1 MVSMFIGPLVV
12 PLDLWQ
18 PTGLDP
24 AYFHTCDSDAPLVDN
39 ADAVTAPLPYILLWM
54 LWHWDMSP
62 PAQKGGASTVST
74 AGKPPLQYPI
84 LACEFWKRTSIS
96 DYTHNIYIYIRLYS
110 TIYIYT
116 GKVFSEIFVLLP
128 RLGIWSNL
136 TRIHLLGNWAC
147 VLFSLFAS
155 RSKRVTQ
162 TGLELAKGLQGKRRR
177 WSWIQD
183 HDTILKP
190 QTWEICLSPKAIS
203 DTFCRLQ
210 CQDPKTTDLDGSD
223 QMALGNSLHM
233 SEIRSC

>member
-96 DYTHNIYIYIRLYS
+96 DYTHNIYIYVYTALY
-110 TIYIYT
+110 IYIYIQ
-116 GKVFSEIFVLLP
+116 VRCFQRFLYFYLD
-128 RLGIWSNL
+128 LGYDPIWRAYTS
-136 TRIHLLGNWAC
+136 
-147 VLFSLFAS
+147 
-155 RSKRVTQ
+155 
-162 TGLELAKGLQGKRRR
+162 
-177 WSWIQD
+177 
-183 HDTILKP
+183 
-190 QTWEICLSPKAIS
+190 WEIGRVCCFPCL
-203 DTFCRLQ
+203 
-210 CQDPKTTDLDGSD
+210 
-223 QMALGNSLHM
+223 LHVQNV
-233 SEIRSC
+233 